1 MICSIINVFLPPQ
14 KDLKRQ
20 ILAFGH
26 QKKIYFKAINSPMLC
41 LSLIK
46 LMKFILRLKYVVP
59 LKESN
64 DEYESN

>member
-1 MICSIINVFLPPQ
+1 MICLIINVFLPPQ
-14 KDLKRQ
+14 NDLKRQ

-46 LMKFILRLKYVVP
+46 LMKFILRLNANT
-59 LKESN
+59 LIF
-64 DEYESN
+64 